1 MSAAL
6 SDSMRRPLQDRLIV
20 ALDRPDLGAALEDV
34 ERIGDA
40 VKWYKVGLQLFCA
53 AGRPA
58 VAALAERGKN
68 VFLDLKLHDI
78 PATVEKAVR
87 ALDGLPVG
95 LLTVHASGGPQMLR
109 AAAEAARG
117 IGSKPRVLGVTMLT
131 SLDGAELPALWN
143 PSTGLEEKVLGLANA
158 CAEAGVDGVV
168 ASPREIVPLRLEHEP
183 PFLIVTPGIRGP
195 ADSSQ
200 DQKRT
205 LSLAEAFSRGAD
217 YIVVGRPIL
226 ESKDPRAVVAA
237 YEASLAPTVSIER
250 TGS

>member
-78 PATVEKAVR
+78 PAAPFVRGAIDDRFSFSFPHEVHDAALAMLLAAV
-87 ALDGLPVG
+87 
-95 LLTVHASGGPQMLR
+95 
-109 AAAEAARG
+109 AARG
-117 IGSKPRVLGVTMLT
+117 NLL
-131 SLDGAELPALWN
+131 N
-143 PSTGLEEKVLGLANA
+143 EEN
-158 CAEAGVDGVV
+158 
-168 ASPREIVPLRLEHEP
+168 
-183 PFLIVTPGIRGP
+183 
-195 ADSSQ
+195 Q
-200 DQKRT
+200 
-205 LSLAEAFSRGAD
+205 
-217 YIVVGRPIL
+217 RP
-226 ESKDPRAVVAA
+226 VAA
-237 YEASLAPTVSIER
+237 VCQRGVQIPAHDPLWV
-250 TGS
+250 